1 MSTHPSFSPASF
13 ARVSGAEPLL
23 LELKPL
29 KIKQRLGLPLS
40 MRKRKKAWVTAAG
53 TLQSRQTMAA
63 FYLKD
68 FDHRIAA
75 IFDQPVMTM
84 GKAVCNLRYYYRLNA
99 KQSAELMLAHFNP
112 KAHYR
117 WSEDGIMLA
126 WELTEGFTPS
136 LGLSDK
142 DAVAKHQLADLE
154 VDVIDLLAR
163 TLSGGRVS
171 TEALFARFKELNP
184 EADTNEVAFGRVV
197 TSLTGISSHSS
208 KGKRY
213 YSGFHLPSSS
223 MEARASRVI
232 PISKPKVETA
242 EGSAQPHNAA

>member
-1 MSTHPSFSPASF
+1 MSGTES
-13 ARVSGAEPLL
+13 LL

-63 FYLKD
+63 FYLAN
-68 FDHRIAA
+68 FDHRTAA

-84 GKAVCNLRYYYRLNA
+84 AKAVCNLRYYFRLDA
-99 KQSAELMLAHFNP
+99 EQTAELMLAHFNP
-112 KAHYR
+112 RARYR
-117 WSEDGIMLA
+117 WSEAGILLT
-126 WELTEGFTPS
+126 WELVEGFTPL
-136 LGLSDK
+136 LGLTDK

-154 VDVIDLLAR
+154 EDAIDLLAH

-171 TEALFARFKELNP
+171 TEALFARFKEWNP
-184 EADTNEVAFGRVV
+184 DVETNEVAFGRVV

-223 MEARASRVI
+223 MEAGASRVV
-232 PISKPKVETA
+232 PISKPKVEA
-242 EGSAQPHNAA
+242 VEGSAQPLNAA